1 MFEVETDLSP
11 YEICDAINVITENIT
26 VQAEENNKFAA
37 AMLELDLDEAER
49 VLTDNQRKIDA
60 ANTLLQLS
68 LDILPDEENLF

>member
-26 VQAEENNKFAA
+26 TQAEENNKFAA

>member
-26 VQAEENNKFAA
+26 AQAEENNKFAA

>member
-60 ANTLLQLS
+60 ARILLQLS